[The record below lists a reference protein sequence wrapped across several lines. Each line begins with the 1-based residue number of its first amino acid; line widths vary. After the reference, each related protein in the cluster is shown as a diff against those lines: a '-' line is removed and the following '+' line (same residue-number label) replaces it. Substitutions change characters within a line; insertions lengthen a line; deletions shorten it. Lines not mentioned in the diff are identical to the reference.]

1 MKVRFT
7 QFASRPCSVF
17 HHSLGELRGHPVGRG
32 SSIVMGSLIFM
43 GSSDMQI
50 FVGNIFERV
59 LIYKRVERKGAKFET
74 NHVSVCQ
81 REGSLQRGGEN
92 GGPIEGGS
100 HRLRACKFKFGC
112 VVGQPVV
119 FVVH

>member
-1 MKVRFT
+1 
-7 QFASRPCSVF
+7 
-17 HHSLGELRGHPVGRG
+17 
-32 SSIVMGSLIFM
+32 M

-59 LIYKRVERKGAKFET
+59 LIYKRVERKGAKFEA

-92 GGPIEGGS
+92 GG
-100 HRLRACKFKFGC
+100 AN
-112 VVGQPVV
+112 
-119 FVVH
+119 